1 MLDSRAYEP
10 RSVDEI
16 ITVICDQQCPDLFLD
31 GGRDDSFDL
40 LLVAVFAGPEGSGSV
55 YQTVKIDN
63 TQYAKE
69 LVEPGTRLR

>member
-1 MLDSRAYEP
+1 MKQMLVYAFYLR
-10 RSVDEI
+10 
-16 ITVICDQQCPDLFLD
+16 
-31 GGRDDSFDL
+31 FDL